1 MPRTTAPLIFLSAAH
16 YSTAGFAIRDH
27 NGQTLAQLSPA
38 GPDRFE
44 GKTGAAQDIVL
55 SRQ

>member
-44 GKTGAAQDIVL
+44 GKTGAGQDVVL